1 MGPSALRIAG
11 LGERIGALGYTVVDK
26 GNLPSP
32 IPETQAPRDER
43 KKYVREIAR
52 VCQRLYQTSLASLE
66 EGALPLVL
74 GGDHSVAAGS
84 VAATADWAKKTHDL
98 PIG

>member
-1 MGPSALRIAG
+1 MKPVHIIGVPLDLGGNRRGVDMGPSALRIAG
-11 LGERIGALGYTVVDK
+11 LGERIAALGYTVVDK

-52 VCQRLYQTSLASLE
+52 VCFAQS
-66 EGALPLVL
+66 
-74 GGDHSVAAGS
+74 AA
-84 VAATADWAKKTHDL
+84 AATDPAATL
-98 PIG
+98 